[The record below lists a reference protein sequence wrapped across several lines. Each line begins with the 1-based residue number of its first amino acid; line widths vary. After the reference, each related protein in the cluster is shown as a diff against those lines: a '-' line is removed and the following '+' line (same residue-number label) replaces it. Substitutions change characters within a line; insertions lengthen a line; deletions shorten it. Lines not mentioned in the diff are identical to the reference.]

1 MVKLMDRNNAQEGKL
16 GLKEIVAMG
25 IGGMVGGGIFSVLGL
40 SAELAGHAA
49 PLAFAFGGL
58 IALLTGLSY
67 SRLGLAFKSDGGSF
81 TYLEHA
87 FSHRNIA
94 GMGGWLL
101 LVGYIGTLALY
112 AFTFGMYGVAMLESG
127 AHNPAI
133 QRFLQSFILALFL
146 GVNLYSVKAAG
157 RSEEAIV
164 LVKVLILSLFAIVG
178 LFYIREDHIL
188 PLLNNGEGGVL
199 MAAALIFVAYEGFEL
214 IPNAVNE
221 MKNPGRDLHLGI
233 MISIV
238 VTIIIYI
245 LVSLVA
251 VGNLSASEIS
261 QYKESALAVAAKP
274 FLGRAGF
281 ALIALGALLS
291 TASAINATLF
301 GTARLA
307 MVMGRDSA
315 LPKVFCHRE
324 RTRDIPWVSLV
335 VITCVTLVFVN
346 LCDLTMIAAFASST
360 FLLIFAIIN
369 LSAFRLRKRI
379 GIGALSPLAGIMLCL
394 GCWAVLCFYLWEN
407 NRLVLAWMAVFYV
420 GTAIAELGYSERK
433 LALKWWNNMS

>member
-1 MVKLMDRNNAQEGKL
+1 MAALVANSKKGEGKL

-49 PLAFAFGGL
+49 PIAFAFGGL

-67 SRLGLAFKSDGGSF
+67 SRLGLAFESDGGSF

-112 AFTFGMYGVAMLESG
+112 AFTFGMYGAAMLKSQT
-127 AHNPAI
+127 HNPLI
-133 QRFLQSFILALFL
+133 QNFLQSLVLLVFL

-157 RSEEAIV
+157 KSEEVIV
-164 LVKVLILSLFAIVG
+164 LVKVLILSLFAMVG
-178 LFYIREDHIL
+178 LFYIRGDHIL
-188 PLLNNGEGGVL
+188 PVFNMGEGGVL

-221 MKNPGRDLHLGI
+221 MKNPRRDLPLGI
-233 MISIV
+233 MISIA

-251 VGNLSASEIS
+251 VGNLSASEIT

-274 FLGRAGF
+274 FLGSFGF
-281 ALIALGALLS
+281 TLIALGALLS

-335 VITCVTLVFVN
+335 VITCVTLLFVN
-346 LCDLTMIAAFASST
+346 LGDLTMIAAFASST

-379 GIGALSPLAGIMLCL
+379 GIGAMLPLAGMALCL

-407 NRLVLAWMAVFYV
+407 NRSVLAWMAVFYA
-420 GTAIAELGYSERK
+420 GTAISELGYSQRK
-433 LALKWWNNMS
+433 LALKWWG